1 VILGGMGSLTGPIIG
16 AAAWMLLE
24 LGFQGL
30 PAVHTALGGA
40 DLGKH
45 WQLWMGSF
53 IVLSSLLLPQGLLG
67 LGAALLRRVKSP

>member
-1 VILGGMGSLTGPIIG
+1 
-16 AAAWMLLE
+16 MLLE

-30 PAVHTALGGA
+30 PQIGSV

-53 IVLSSLLLPQGLLG
+53 IVLASLLLPNGLLG
-67 LGAALLRRVKSP
+67 LGAALIRKMRKPRG